1 MFNQVQVFILS
12 NIFQTF
18 SDILIFP
25 DISGGFPSFFNSHIT
40 STKFCEWLPIFEK
53 KLDKK
58 VMFPYFYTFQ
68 MILLRWQTMTKKC
81 IRQCSYYAY
90 NLLQSFMTE
99 LEFLILKF
107 KCNVLVWKVPCMK
120 LLNTYLQY
128 QLTWHETLQHSN
140 MKSVLYFAKRLVLIN
155 ISLVTETFT
164 VWTNILKSTLLWL

>member
-90 NLLQSFMTE
+90 NLQSFMTE

-107 KCNVLVWKVPCMK
+107 KCNVLVWKVLCMK